1 MGCASAGIE
10 PTDNGLRAFCRFCVD
25 SGWMEGNPAS
35 ALKTTRVS
43 HCPTLPYSDEEVD
56 RLLEAARTM
65 QVFGRYGPRIES
77 MILLLRYSGLRMQ
90 DAACKERKR
99 LADDKLFLYQQKTG
113 TPVYCPLP
121 PGVVKTLAAVDND
134 NEQYFFYD
142 GSSQPESMVKS
153 WDRVFKKVG
162 TTADPPVANCH
173 PHRFRD
179 TFAVSLLLKG
189 VSLDSVSKLLGHS
202 SIKITER
209 HYAPWIKARQDHLE
223 SEVRKIWA

>member
-77 MILLLRYSGLRMQ
+77 MILLLRYSGLRMRVRRGN
-90 DAACKERKR
+90 AIEERTLPVR
-99 LADDKLFLYQQKTG
+99 DHFAMQMDHMSGCVMDDKQPLTPGEEGLRDLKLMMAIYEAARTGKT
-113 TPVYCPLP
+113 
-121 PGVVKTLAAVDND
+121 VKL
-134 NEQYFFYD
+134 
-142 GSSQPESMVKS
+142 
-153 WDRVFKKVG
+153 
-162 TTADPPVANCH
+162 
-173 PHRFRD
+173 
-179 TFAVSLLLKG
+179 
-189 VSLDSVSKLLGHS
+189 
-202 SIKITER
+202 
-209 HYAPWIKARQDHLE
+209 
-223 SEVRKIWA
+223 